1 MFGYVRAVTPVLAPE
16 EARRY
21 EAVYC
26 GLCRTLGER
35 YGKTA
40 QLILNYDF
48 VFLAILLARP
58 ETGGTFPDCPCPVHP
73 WRKKTCWLGSPALD
87 AAADATVILT
97 WWKLQDALRDGKL
110 AQRMGSRAAAL
121 PLRGHYRAAAARWPA
136 FDETVRSCLE
146 ELHQLERDRV
156 PSLDRPAD
164 TFARILQAAAVET
177 DLAART
183 RGVQQILYHVGRWI
197 YLADAWDD
205 LAISAQET
213 TIPSWPDLGTRQ
225 RHPRNRCGRPCESPW
240 AWQTPPFPCWTG
252 ESGSLCWAIFWA
264 RDCPLWKR
272 PFLPASGSSESAHF
286 IIIKG
291 PRLPRC
297 PPIRR
302 RKRMN
307 DPYAVLGVSS
317 SASEEEIKRAY
328 RDLVKKYHPDNYA
341 NNPLADLAEA
351 KMKEVNEA
359 YDAIMKARTQ
369 GGYQS
374 AGGNGYGGGRT
385 SSQGGGRYN
394 NPTLIQVRQLIA
406 QNNLAE
412 AERIL
417 RSTPANNGEWY
428 YLMGSIAYRRGWMDD
443 ARQNFWT
450 ACNMDPN
457 NMEYRQA
464 MNSMGMQARRGTYGG
479 GDDIANLCTT
489 LCCLNCLC
497 NSCSG

>member
-1 MFGYVRAVTPVLAPE
+1 
-16 EARRY
+16 
-21 EAVYC
+21 
-26 GLCRTLGER
+26 
-35 YGKTA
+35 
-40 QLILNYDF
+40 
-48 VFLAILLARP
+48 
-58 ETGGTFPDCPCPVHP
+58 
-73 WRKKTCWLGSPALD
+73 
-87 AAADATVILT
+87 
-97 WWKLQDALRDGKL
+97 
-110 AQRMGSRAAAL
+110 
-121 PLRGHYRAAAARWPA
+121 
-136 FDETVRSCLE
+136 
-146 ELHQLERDRV
+146 
-156 PSLDRPAD
+156 
-164 TFARILQAAAVET
+164 
-177 DLAART
+177 
-183 RGVQQILYHVGRWI
+183 
-197 YLADAWDD
+197 
-205 LAISAQET
+205 
-213 TIPSWPDLGTRQ
+213 
-225 RHPRNRCGRPCESPW
+225 
-240 AWQTPPFPCWTG
+240 
-252 ESGSLCWAIFWA
+252 
-264 RDCPLWKR
+264 
-272 PFLPASGSSESAHF
+272 
-286 IIIKG
+286 
-291 PRLPRC
+291 
-297 PPIRR
+297 
-302 RKRMN
+302 
-307 DPYAVLGVSS
+307 
-317 SASEEEIKRAY
+317 
-328 RDLVKKYHPDNYA
+328 
-341 NNPLADLAEA
+341 
-351 KMKEVNEA
+351 MKEVNEA